1 MVNLGIER
9 RFLVEEKSFVLSIL
23 EGASVLRVVEK
34 CNSFSG
40 EVLLSFQCSVWMVS
54 TMEKLMGSPGV
65 PALAKSFREGSKLSI
80 VRLGRNDKGRFV
92 EVEVAVYGVGG
103 QRGFLL
109 IPEGRGGWG
118 WIKFVG
124 ELSKAKALSLRL
136 GAVLALPHRWR
147 RKVGRS

>member
-1 MVNLGIER
+1 LSS
-9 RFLVEEKSFVLSIL
+9 RFLR
-23 EGASVLRVVEK
+23 GRQWVVEK